1 MIINETEGRAVQ
13 QYGRGILCVG
23 GKNSVV
29 QNRDLNILVPYD
41 VLNAEG
47 YELKKKYY
55 FERIFHITMSLKLE
69 IPRTALLARQSS

>member
-47 YELKKKYY
+47 YELKKKNTTLKEYS
-55 FERIFHITMSLKLE
+55 ILLCHSSWKFHVLHC
-69 IPRTALLARQSS
+69 